1 VFSISSL
8 LEIAMTVQL
17 QITLPPEWASDF
29 DRVAERWYFFHR
41 PSGYCQYPLPKTG
54 DEITRAAELA
64 PRLPPRP
71 VQQIATTMEAMFIS
85 QDKQQSAVT
94 AVAVQ
99 QTQSTAPVPA
109 AAQII
114 QMPQQIQQPTLGL
127 GNTMQQN
134 VPGTLPDPIRRTS
147 GSVARKPLRKPL
159 PRQNSAPQPQQQ
171 QQQQAQARLR
181 PLIPMRDLSDLRN
194 RRQYR
199 RDKIRR

>member
-1 VFSISSL
+1 
-8 LEIAMTVQL
+8 
-17 QITLPPEWASDF
+17 
-29 DRVAERWYFFHR
+29 
-41 PSGYCQYPLPKTG
+41 
-54 DEITRAAELA
+54 
-64 PRLPPRP
+64 
-71 VQQIATTMEAMFIS
+71 MEAMFIS

-114 QMPQQIQQPTLGL
+114 QMPQQIQQATLGL
-127 GNTMQQN
+127 GNTVQQN
-134 VPGTLPDPIRRTS
+134 APGTLPDPIRRTS

-171 QQQQAQARLR
+171 RQQQAQARLH
-181 PLIPMRDLSDLRN
+181 PLIPMRDLPDLRN
-194 RRQYR
+194 RRQYH